1 MMHLQP
7 LKERL
12 IWLWTWLWLCCV
24 VHAHV
29 QQYSCTIA
37 TGH

>member
-24 VHAHV
+24 VHVHV